1 MRTAYRPRANRSLIS
16 LTPLIDVVFI
26 LLVFFM
32 LASSFVEWQ
41 AIDLGESGPPVSVSS
56 GDAAMV
62 VRVQADGT
70 VLIKGDRVAP
80 EALAARL
87 QALAATAP
95 EQRLAVEPM
104 PGVSLQQVVDVL
116 EAAAGAGLSAVSLVD
131 PAGD

>member
-32 LASSFVEWQ
+32 LASSFVEWR
-41 AIDLGESGPPVSVSS
+41 AIDLGEAGSPVSVSS
-56 GDAAMV
+56 DDAAMV
-62 VRVQADGT
+62 VRVQADGA
-70 VLIKGDRVAP
+70 VLIKGERVAP
-80 EALAARL
+80 EDLAARL
-87 QALAATAP
+87 QALATTAP
-95 EQRLAVEPM
+95 EQRLAVEPI
-104 PGVSLQQVVDVL
+104 PGVSLQRVVDVL